1 MCTEHR
7 YSLVS
12 ELLSVCLCVSM
23 VYLQIVAFLVLRN
36 VSPFARSTHN
46 AAISLVGRISLEVSI
61 YTCMYLGLYRTVPYI
76 LYNTIPCYTIQ
87 YHTILYNTI
96 YHTVPYC
103 TILYYTVLYYTVLY
117 CTILYHYILLYT
129 LQYKAQSN
137 TQCLKE
143 TQYKSLYNCR
153 AERRGN

>member
-1 MCTEHR
+1 
-7 YSLVS
+7 
-12 ELLSVCLCVSM
+12 M

-103 TILYYTVLYYTVLY
+103 TILYCTVLYCTVLYYT
-117 CTILYHYILLYT
+117 IPLYT
-129 LQYKAQSN
+129 IIHFAIQSTKQYTMSEGD
-137 TQCLKE
+137 TI
-143 TQYKSLYNCR
+143 
-153 AERRGN
+153 

>member
-1 MCTEHR
+1 
-7 YSLVS
+7 
-12 ELLSVCLCVSM
+12 M

-87 YHTILYNTI
+87 YHTIQYYTILYNTI

-103 TILYYTVLYYTVLY
+103 TILYCTVLYYTVLY
-117 CTILYHYILLYT
+117 CTVLYCTILYYTIRLYT
-129 LQYKAQSN
+129 IIHFAIQSTKQYTMSEGD
-137 TQCLKE
+137 TI
-143 TQYKSLYNCR
+143 
-153 AERRGN
+153 